1 MKKILLTIS
10 ALTLL
15 FASSCDSNS
24 SNKGAIDIS
33 GKTKQEV
40 FMLHSWELISW
51 LDSSFQDKY
60 DNIEPCMKDDV
71 YAFIS
76 TNQFEITINTK
87 CNPSDLPTVKQS
99 WSMASENDTKV
110 TMFSNLWDISSMTG
124 EQIILRRKYY
134 YNFGG
139 TTDYMYSKIIFKKH

>member
-1 MKKILLTIS
+1 MKKNLILLST
-10 ALTLL
+10 LTLL
-15 FASSCDSNS
+15 LASSCDSLS

-40 FMLHSWELISW
+40 FMLHGWELSSW
-51 LDSSFQDKY
+51 IDSSFQDKY

-71 YAFIS
+71 YTFIS
-76 TNQFEITINTK
+76 TNQLEINTNTK
-87 CNPSDLPTVKQS
+87 CNPSDLPTQKQS
-99 WSMASENDTKV
+99 WSMNDANDSKV
-110 TMFSNLWDISSMTG
+110 TMFGFLWDISSMTG

-139 TTDYMYSKIIFKKH
+139 TTDYMYSKIVFKKH